1 MNSSYRPT
9 MAPPKKTR
17 SRPAGKDKK
26 GKGKGPDDEGCG
38 DGTCEACKT
47 CYETLQG
54 MLESIRDRH
63 EALKQKYKTVEESER
78 TLKASE
84 MVLKEREYAL
94 KERVLVLTGER
105 DRLNLDLEATNV
117 KKKKSGTGRWNLR
130 HLSGDD
136 RPAQEVVSSIVKEC
150 VFPNMKTLPMG
161 WEHPNDEPRSIYG
174 MIMTLVTPPNGESK
188 EKYWEDTVRESVNYK
203 FGQLKRQGSNKIRD
217 KMYGELV
224 RVRIAIGL
232 FLFAN

>member
-17 SRPAGKDKK
+17 TKPAGKDK
-26 GKGKGPDDEGCG
+26 GRKGKGPDNEGCG
-38 DGTCEACKT
+38 DGTCNACNS
-47 CYETLQG
+47 CYKILNDAFEG
-54 MLESIRDRH
+54 
-63 EALKQKYKTVEESER
+63 LKRKYKTVEESER

-174 MIMTLVTPPNGESK
+174 MIMSLVTPPNGESK

>member
-17 SRPAGKDKK
+17 SKPAGKDKR

-38 DGTCEACKT
+38 DGTCDACKS
-47 CYETLQG
+47 CYKILNDA
-54 MLESIRDRH
+54 LEGLKRRD
-63 EALKQKYKTVEESER
+63 KTVEESER

-161 WEHPNDEPRSIYG
+161 WEHPNYEPRSIYG

-217 KMYGELV
+217 KMYGE
-224 RVRIAIGL
+224 
-232 FLFAN
+232 

>member
-1 MNSSYRPT
+1 MFNLMS
-9 MAPPKKTR
+9 
-17 SRPAGKDKK
+17 DKH
-26 GKGKGPDDEGCG
+26 
-38 DGTCEACKT
+38 A
-47 CYETLQG
+47 
-54 MLESIRDRH
+54 
-63 EALKQKYKTVEESER
+63 AVKQKYNIAEASER
-78 TLKASE
+78 A
-84 MVLKEREYAL
+84 LKESEYAL
-94 KERVLVLTGER
+94 KERVVVLTEER

-217 KMYGELV
+217 KMYGEWV
-224 RVRIAIGL
+224 RVRIARGL
-232 FLFAN
+232 LLFAN